1 MYASSVNAQFS
12 VNLIKLMVEDKI
24 CSVNFYD
31 KLSIKICIAFF
42 LELVPDIRLLNKKH
56 GFKNNL
62 HMYGCV
68 RIFSSVHINIL
79 QLNLARILNGINND
93 IIVLKDTIDTEA

>member
-31 KLSIKICIAFF
+31 KLSIEICIAFF

-68 RIFSSVHINIL
+68 RIFFFSSY
-79 QLNLARILNGINND
+79 QY
-93 IIVLKDTIDTEA
+93 TSTEFGTNFEWN